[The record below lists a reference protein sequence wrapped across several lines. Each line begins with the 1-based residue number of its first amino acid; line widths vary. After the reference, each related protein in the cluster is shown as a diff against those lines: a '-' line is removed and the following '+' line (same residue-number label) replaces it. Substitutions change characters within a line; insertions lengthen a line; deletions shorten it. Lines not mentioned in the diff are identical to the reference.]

1 MNFENEKLKEF
12 EAFIKQKRVA
22 IIGLGTS
29 NMPLIDYFYQK
40 LSYITVFDERKIEEI
55 PQEIINKIK
64 TYKLE
69 ASFRKRLFNKFT
81 KF

>member
-12 EAFIKQKRVA
+12 EKYIKQKRVA

-29 NMPLIDYFYQK
+29 NIPLIDYFYQK
-40 LSYITVFDERKIEEI
+40 LAIITVFDERNIENI

-69 ASFRKRLFNKFT
+69 ASFRKRLFN
-81 KF
+81 